1 MFSGSLSLAQRQRLV
16 EGFQDDRNADE
27 SNNPDILVGTVQ
39 TLGVGLTLTRASKV
53 VLVEPD
59 YVRKNEEQVFAR
71 VSRIGQ
77 RNSKTV
83 AYRMICPEV
92 QVEAMILERQ
102 RQRGVFQDLSYG
114 ADGDGPLE
122 DEEGVEPGP
131 GTAGDPWEV

>member
-1 MFSGSLSLAQRQRLV
+1 MARRQRLV
-16 EGFQDDRNADE
+16 EGFQDDLNTND

-59 YVRKNEEQVFAR
+59 YVRKTEEQVFAR

-77 RNSKTV
+77 RNPKTV
-83 AYRMICPEV
+83 AYRMICPDV

-102 RQRGVFQDLSYG
+102 RQRGLFQDLSYG
-114 ADGDGPLE
+114 AEVDAAME
-122 DEEGVEPGP
+122 DEEDVEQGR
-131 GTAGDPWEV
+131 GTANKPWEV